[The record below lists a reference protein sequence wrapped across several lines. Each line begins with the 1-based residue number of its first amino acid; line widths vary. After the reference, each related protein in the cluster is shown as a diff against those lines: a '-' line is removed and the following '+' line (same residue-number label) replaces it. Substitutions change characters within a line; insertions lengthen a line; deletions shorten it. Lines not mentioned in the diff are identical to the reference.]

1 MIEKSPS
8 KNLAKNPAKNIGKK
22 TQSQKI
28 KSQKTQSQK
37 IKSQKTE
44 SQKTKSHL
52 PVPAPALSPED
63 GLSRYLASLR
73 AFPMLTAE
81 QEREL
86 AQRWQEK
93 QDIEA
98 AHQLVTSHLRLV
110 AKVAMS
116 YRNYGLPMAEIVSEG
131 NVGLMKAVK
140 RFDPS
145 KGFRLTTYAV
155 WWIKAS
161 IQEYVLRSW
170 SLVKIG
176 TTSAQ
181 KRLFFN
187 LRSTK
192 REIQAFESG
201 DLRPEQVRL
210 IAEKLD
216 VKEDEVISMN
226 RRMSGKDMSLNAPIS
241 SGEETGEWQDWLEN
255 DQDDQETSTS
265 RKQEIAYRR
274 NLLLNAMKNLNV
286 REREVIEARKLRDAP
301 ATLEE
306 LSQKY
311 NVSRERVRQIEV
323 RAFQKLQ
330 KEIKKQAAQAN

>member
-8 KNLAKNPAKNIGKK
+8 KNPAKNIGKK

-63 GLSRYLASLR
+63 GLSRYLTSLR

-216 VKEDEVISMN
+216 VKEAEVISMN

-255 DQDDQETSTS
+255 DQDDQETSIS

>member
-8 KNLAKNPAKNIGKK
+8 KNPAKNPAKNIGKK

-37 IKSQKTE
+37 IKSQKT
-44 SQKTKSHL
+44 KSHL

-63 GLSRYLASLR
+63 GLSRYLTSLR

-216 VKEDEVISMN
+216 VKEKEVISMN

-255 DQDDQETSTS
+255 DQDDQETAIS

-274 NLLLNAMKNLNV
+274 NLLLNAMKNLNA

>member
-1 MIEKSPS
+1 MIKKSPS
-8 KNLAKNPAKNIGKK
+8 KNPAKNPAKNIGK
-22 TQSQKI
+22 
-28 KSQKTQSQK
+28 KTQSQK

-73 AFPMLTAE
+73 AFPMLSAE

-255 DQDDQETSTS
+255 DQDDQETSIS

>member
-1 MIEKSPS
+1 MT
-8 KNLAKNPAKNIGKK
+8 KNNPEKNPAENISKK
-22 TQSQKI
+22 TE
-28 KSQKTQSQK
+28 
-37 IKSQKTE
+37 SQKTE
-44 SQKTKSHL
+44 SQKTESHL

-63 GLSRYLASLR
+63 GLARYLSSLR
-73 AFPMLTAE
+73 AFPMLSAE

-155 WWIKAS
+155 WWIRAS

-176 TTSAQ
+176 TTAAQ
-181 KRLFFN
+181 KRLFFK
-187 LRSTK
+187 LRATK
-192 REIQAFESG
+192 RDIQAFESG

-241 SGEETGEWQDWLEN
+241 SGEETGEWLDWLEN
-255 DQDDQETSTS
+255 DQDDQETAIS
-265 RKQEIAYRR
+265 RQQEISYRK
-274 NLLLNAMKNLNV
+274 NLLLNAMKNLNE
-286 REREVIEARKLRDAP
+286 REREVIAARKLRDAP

-311 NVSRERVRQIEV
+311 NVSRERVRQIEM